1 MGSRKNEFHTRRVV
15 EGSLRKLFLSP
26 ENRQSRLEQEEER
39 AKRGCFLE
47 ENKKQSD
54 TVSFE
59 NFMEAFFRRCGKF
72 RS

>member
-15 EGSLRKLFLSP
+15 EGSLRKLFLRS

-39 AKRGCFLE
+39 AKRGCFLK
-47 ENKKQSD
+47 ENKNQSD
-54 TVSFE
+54 RIPFE

-72 RS
+72 